1 MSLKNP
7 VKKLDAEVAR
17 KIAAGEVIDRP
28 NAIVRELMDNS
39 IDSGAK
45 TITVEISGGGIE
57 KIRIVDDGCGMTK
70 EDLQNCARPHATSKI
85 SSESDLLNLSTLG
98 FRGEALASIAAVS
111 RLQIISSGL
120 KMRSS
125 ITEDHLIEKTSST
138 EGTIV
143 LAEGLFE
150 NFPARRIFLKKAS
163 AEGVMCKNTFIE
175 KSLPYP
181 EKSFRFVNNGEIKID
196 LFSGE
201 SLKERFVRAM
211 EFKEDVSL
219 FNQID
224 FFKSGEDFSFKIVI
238 ASPSVYRSTKKDIY
252 IFVNG
257 RRIQEYALV
266 QAIEY
271 GCQGFFPNGT
281 FPVASLFVNINPR
294 LVDFNIHP
302 AKKEVRFKD
311 ISSLHHQISVSV
323 REFLRDSVNLKISSF
338 SNSKENNFETLKL
351 FDSEPQK
358 KFDYSKKITNE
369 YFPSETSQNKMFSQ
383 LDRYKISRVK
393 DSGENFAESSKSVS
407 GYEKFASEYNK
418 KHPQQNLENEKNQN
432 EKKLKEEN
440 AKKIVSFVDEVLKNY
455 TKDDSVKEEN
465 ISLNQ
470 TKKEK
475 IPAEKIKFLGS
486 CLGTFLIAEFDDALY
501 LVDQHAAHERLLFNK
516 IMENQGKSQKKSK
529 KEKTSLPPE
538 EQCEFFNKN
547 IELKVAKI
555 LKIENNP
562 EAEKLYIETLDDGSG
577 KERIIQSGL
586 REFLSPEEL
595 IGKNVIIVSNLQ
607 SRKIR
612 GVESRGMLLAASFKD
627 GEKECVEVLQAPW
640 AKPGDKVVLEGEST
654 SNEEKLEISGDEFFK
669 VQIKAQN
676 HNVQIAGKNLS
687 VSGTN
692 LKIEKA
698 SEAEIG

>member
-1 MSLKNP
+1 MSVRNP
-7 VKKLDAEVAR
+7 VRMLKAEVAR

-28 NAIVRELMDNS
+28 NAIVRELMDNA
-39 IDSGAK
+39 IDSGADK
-45 TITVEISGGGIE
+45 ITVEISEGGIE
-57 KIRIVDDGCGMTK
+57 KIRVSDNGCGMSE
-70 EDLQNCARPHATSKI
+70 EDLKNCAKPHSTSKI

-311 ISSLHHQISVSV
+311 ISSLHHQISVSI

-338 SNSKENNFETLKL
+338 SNSKENSFETLKL

-393 DSGENFAESSKSVS
+393 DSGENFSESSKSVS
-407 GYEKFASEYNK
+407 GYERFASEYNK

-516 IMENQGKSQKKSK
+516 IMENQGKSQALLIPETFLTESESDDEYLRSISPALEKAGFTLKEENGK
-529 KEKTSLPPE
+529 WQIFTVNERFNQNLQDFLNQILKEKVKPDEVIYSIAALTA
-538 EQCEFFNKN
+538 CKAAIKDGGF
-547 IELKVAKI
+547 
-555 LKIENNP
+555 
-562 EAEKLYIETLDDGSG
+562 LDDETAKALVYEALNLEDPHCPHG
-577 KERIIQSGL
+577 R
-586 REFLSPEEL
+586 PVYT
-595 IGKNVIIVSNLQ
+595 VI
-607 SRKIR
+607 
-612 GVESRGMLLAASFKD
+612 
-627 GEKECVEVLQAPW
+627 
-640 AKPGDKVVLEGEST
+640 T
-654 SNEEKLEISGDEFFK
+654 
-669 VQIKAQN
+669 KADLFRL
-676 HNVQIAGKNLS
+676 VRR
-687 VSGTN
+687 T
-692 LKIEKA
+692 
-698 SEAEIG
+698 

>member
-1 MSLKNP
+1 MSVKNP
-7 VKKLDAEVAR
+7 VKTLSPEVAR

-28 NAIVRELMDNS
+28 NAIVRELMDNA
-39 IDSGAK
+39 IDSGADK
-45 TITVEISGGGIE
+45 ITVEISEGGIE
-57 KIRIVDDGCGMTK
+57 KIRVSDNGCGMSGD
-70 EDLQNCARPHATSKI
+70 DLKNCAKPHSTSKI

-125 ITEDHLIEKTSST
+125 ITEDHIIEKTSTT

-196 LFSGE
+196 LFAGE

-281 FPVASLFVNINPR
+281 FPVASLFVNINPK

-323 REFLRDSVNLKISSF
+323 REFFKDSVNLKISSF
-338 SNSKENNFETLKL
+338 SKEKSFETLKL

-358 KFDYSKKITNE
+358 TSDYSEKSQKE
-369 YFPSETSQNKMFSQ
+369 YFPSETSSQKMFSQ
-383 LDRYKISRVK
+383 LDRYKISK
-393 DSGENFAESSKSVS
+393 IADSGENLAETSKSVS
-407 GYEKFASEYNK
+407 GYERFAMEYNK
-418 KHPQQNLENEKNQN
+418 KHPQVNPEYQKDQS

-440 AKKIVSFVDEVLKNY
+440 TKKIVSFVDEVLKNY
-455 TKDDSVKEEN
+455 TKEDFSKEN
-465 ISLNQ
+465 VSIHQN
-470 TKKEK
+470 KKEK
-475 IPAEKIKFLGS
+475 IPAEKIKFIGS

-501 LVDQHAAHERLLFNK
+501 IVDQHAAHERILFNK
-516 IMENQGKSQKKSK
+516 IMENQGKSQALLIPETFSTESEEDDDYLRSISPSLEKAGFTLKEENGKWQIFSVNERFNQNIQDFLNQIL
-529 KEKTSLPPE
+529 KEKVKPDEVIYSIAALTA
-538 EQCEFFNKN
+538 CKAAIKDGGF
-547 IELKVAKI
+547 
-555 LKIENNP
+555 
-562 EAEKLYIETLDDGSG
+562 LDDETAKSLVQDALNLEDPHCPHG
-577 KERIIQSGL
+577 R
-586 REFLSPEEL
+586 PVYT
-595 IGKNVIIVSNLQ
+595 VI
-607 SRKIR
+607 
-612 GVESRGMLLAASFKD
+612 
-627 GEKECVEVLQAPW
+627 
-640 AKPGDKVVLEGEST
+640 T
-654 SNEEKLEISGDEFFK
+654 
-669 VQIKAQN
+669 KADLFRL
-676 HNVQIAGKNLS
+676 VRR
-687 VSGTN
+687 T
-692 LKIEKA
+692 
-698 SEAEIG
+698 

>member
-1 MSLKNP
+1 MSVKNP
-7 VKKLDAEVAR
+7 VKTLSPEVAR

-28 NAIVRELMDNS
+28 NAIVRELMDNA
-39 IDSGAK
+39 IDSGADK
-45 TITVEISGGGIE
+45 ITVEISEGGIE
-57 KIRIVDDGCGMTK
+57 KIRVSDNGCGMSGD
-70 EDLQNCARPHATSKI
+70 DLKNCAKPHSTSKI

-125 ITEDHLIEKTSST
+125 ITEDHIIEKTSTT

-196 LFSGE
+196 LFAGE

-281 FPVASLFVNINPR
+281 FPVASLFVNINPK

-323 REFLRDSVNLKISSF
+323 REFFKDSVNLKISSF
-338 SNSKENNFETLKL
+338 SKEKSFETLKL

-358 KFDYSKKITNE
+358 TSDYSEKSQKE
-369 YFPSETSQNKMFSQ
+369 YFPSETSSQKMFSQ
-383 LDRYKISRVK
+383 LDRYKISK
-393 DSGENFAESSKSVS
+393 IADSGENLAETSKSVS
-407 GYEKFASEYNK
+407 GYERFAMEYNK
-418 KHPQQNLENEKNQN
+418 KHPQVNPEYQKNQS

-440 AKKIVSFVDEVLKNY
+440 TKKIVSFVDEVLKNY
-455 TKDDSVKEEN
+455 TKEDSSKEN
-465 ISLNQ
+465 VSIHQN
-470 TKKEK
+470 KKEK
-475 IPAEKIKFLGS
+475 IPAEKIKFIGS

-501 LVDQHAAHERLLFNK
+501 IVDQHAAHERILFNK
-516 IMENQGKSQKKSK
+516 IMENQGKSQALLIPETFSTESEEDDEYLRSISPSLEKAGFTLKEENGKWHIFSVNERFNQNIQDFLNQIL
-529 KEKTSLPPE
+529 KEKVKPDEVIYSIAALTA
-538 EQCEFFNKN
+538 CKAAIKDGGF
-547 IELKVAKI
+547 
-555 LKIENNP
+555 
-562 EAEKLYIETLDDGSG
+562 LDDETAKSLVQDALNLEDPHCPHG
-577 KERIIQSGL
+577 R
-586 REFLSPEEL
+586 PVYT
-595 IGKNVIIVSNLQ
+595 VI
-607 SRKIR
+607 
-612 GVESRGMLLAASFKD
+612 
-627 GEKECVEVLQAPW
+627 
-640 AKPGDKVVLEGEST
+640 T
-654 SNEEKLEISGDEFFK
+654 
-669 VQIKAQN
+669 KADLFRL
-676 HNVQIAGKNLS
+676 VRR
-687 VSGTN
+687 T
-692 LKIEKA
+692 
-698 SEAEIG
+698 

>member
-1 MSLKNP
+1 MSVKNP
-7 VKKLDAEVAR
+7 VKTLSPEVAR

-28 NAIVRELMDNS
+28 NAIVRELMDNA
-39 IDSGAK
+39 IDSGADK
-45 TITVEISGGGIE
+45 ITVEISEGGIE
-57 KIRIVDDGCGMTK
+57 KIRVSDNGCGMSGD
-70 EDLQNCARPHATSKI
+70 DLKNCAKPHSTSKI

-125 ITEDHLIEKTSST
+125 ITEDHIIEKTSTT

-196 LFSGE
+196 LFAGE

-281 FPVASLFVNINPR
+281 FPVASLFVNINPK

-323 REFLRDSVNLKISSF
+323 REFFKDSVNLKISSF
-338 SNSKENNFETLKL
+338 SKEKSFETLKL
-351 FDSEPQK
+351 FDLEPQK
-358 KFDYSKKITNE
+358 SLDYSEKSQKE
-369 YFPSETSQNKMFSQ
+369 YFPSETSSQKMFSQ
-383 LDRYKISRVK
+383 LDRYKISK
-393 DSGENFAESSKSVS
+393 IADSGENLAETSKSVS
-407 GYEKFASEYNK
+407 GYERFAMEYNK
-418 KHPQQNLENEKNQN
+418 KHPQVNPEYQKNQS

-440 AKKIVSFVDEVLKNY
+440 TKKIVSFVDEVLKNY
-455 TKDDSVKEEN
+455 TKEDSFKEN
-465 ISLNQ
+465 VSIHQN
-470 TKKEK
+470 KKEK
-475 IPAEKIKFLGS
+475 IPAEKIKFIGS

-501 LVDQHAAHERLLFNK
+501 IVDQHAAHERILFNK
-516 IMENQGKSQKKSK
+516 IMENQGKSQALLIPETFSTESEEDDDYLRSISPSLEKAGFTLKEENGKWQIFSVNERFNQNIQDFLNQIL
-529 KEKTSLPPE
+529 KEKVKPDEVIYSIAALTA
-538 EQCEFFNKN
+538 CKAAIKDGGF
-547 IELKVAKI
+547 
-555 LKIENNP
+555 
-562 EAEKLYIETLDDGSG
+562 LDDETAKSLVQDALNLEDPHCPHG
-577 KERIIQSGL
+577 R
-586 REFLSPEEL
+586 PVYT
-595 IGKNVIIVSNLQ
+595 VI
-607 SRKIR
+607 
-612 GVESRGMLLAASFKD
+612 
-627 GEKECVEVLQAPW
+627 
-640 AKPGDKVVLEGEST
+640 T
-654 SNEEKLEISGDEFFK
+654 
-669 VQIKAQN
+669 KADLFRL
-676 HNVQIAGKNLS
+676 VRR
-687 VSGTN
+687 T
-692 LKIEKA
+692 
-698 SEAEIG
+698 

>member
-1 MSLKNP
+1 MSVRNP
-7 VKKLDAEVAR
+7 VRMLKAEVAR

-28 NAIVRELMDNS
+28 NAIVRELMDNA
-39 IDSGAK
+39 IDSGADK
-45 TITVEISGGGIE
+45 ITVEISEGGIE
-57 KIRIVDDGCGMTK
+57 KIRVSDNGCGMSE
-70 EDLQNCARPHATSKI
+70 EDLKNCAKPHSTSKI

-311 ISSLHHQISVSV
+311 MSSLHHQISVSV

-407 GYEKFASEYNK
+407 GYERFASEYNK

-465 ISLNQ
+465 IFLNQ

-516 IMENQGKSQKKSK
+516 IMENQGKSQALLIPETFLTESESDDEYLRSISPSLEKAGFTLKEENGK
-529 KEKTSLPPE
+529 WQIFTVNERFNQNLQDFLNQILKEKVKPDEVIYSIAALTA
-538 EQCEFFNKN
+538 CKAAIKDGGF
-547 IELKVAKI
+547 
-555 LKIENNP
+555 
-562 EAEKLYIETLDDGSG
+562 LDDETAKTLVYEALNLEDPHCPHG
-577 KERIIQSGL
+577 R
-586 REFLSPEEL
+586 PVYT
-595 IGKNVIIVSNLQ
+595 VI
-607 SRKIR
+607 
-612 GVESRGMLLAASFKD
+612 
-627 GEKECVEVLQAPW
+627 
-640 AKPGDKVVLEGEST
+640 T
-654 SNEEKLEISGDEFFK
+654 
-669 VQIKAQN
+669 KADLFRL
-676 HNVQIAGKNLS
+676 VRR
-687 VSGTN
+687 T
-692 LKIEKA
+692 
-698 SEAEIG
+698 

>member
-1 MSLKNP
+1 MSVKNP
-7 VKKLDAEVAR
+7 VKTLSPEVAR

-28 NAIVRELMDNS
+28 NAIVRELMDNA
-39 IDSGAK
+39 IDSGADK
-45 TITVEISGGGIE
+45 ITVEISEGGIE
-57 KIRIVDDGCGMTK
+57 KIRVSDNGCGMSGD
-70 EDLQNCARPHATSKI
+70 DLKNCAKPHSTSKI

-120 KMRSS
+120 KMHSS
-125 ITEDHLIEKTSST
+125 ITEDHIIEKTSTT

-196 LFSGE
+196 LFAGE

-219 FNQID
+219 FHQID

-281 FPVASLFVNINPR
+281 FPVASLFVNINPK

-323 REFLRDSVNLKISSF
+323 REFFKDSVNLKISSF
-338 SNSKENNFETLKL
+338 SKEKSFETLKL

-358 KFDYSKKITNE
+358 TFDYSEKSQKE
-369 YFPSETSQNKMFSQ
+369 YFPSETSSQKMFSQ
-383 LDRYKISRVK
+383 LDRYKISK
-393 DSGENFAESSKSVS
+393 IADSGENFAETSKSVS
-407 GYEKFASEYNK
+407 GYERFAMEYNK
-418 KHPQQNLENEKNQN
+418 KHPQVNPEYQKNQS

-440 AKKIVSFVDEVLKNY
+440 TKKIVSFVDEVLKNY
-455 TKDDSVKEEN
+455 TKEDSSKEN
-465 ISLNQ
+465 VSIHQN
-470 TKKEK
+470 KKEK
-475 IPAEKIKFLGS
+475 IPAEKINFIGS

-501 LVDQHAAHERLLFNK
+501 IVDQHAAHERILFNK
-516 IMENQGKSQKKSK
+516 IMENQGKSQALLIPETFSTESEEDDDYLRSISPSLEKAGFTLKEENGKWQIFSVNERFNQNIQDFLNQIL
-529 KEKTSLPPE
+529 KEKVQPDEVIYSIAALTA
-538 EQCEFFNKN
+538 CKAAIKDGGF
-547 IELKVAKI
+547 
-555 LKIENNP
+555 
-562 EAEKLYIETLDDGSG
+562 LDDETAKSLVQDALNLEDPHCPHG
-577 KERIIQSGL
+577 R
-586 REFLSPEEL
+586 PVYT
-595 IGKNVIIVSNLQ
+595 VI
-607 SRKIR
+607 
-612 GVESRGMLLAASFKD
+612 
-627 GEKECVEVLQAPW
+627 
-640 AKPGDKVVLEGEST
+640 T
-654 SNEEKLEISGDEFFK
+654 
-669 VQIKAQN
+669 KADLFRL
-676 HNVQIAGKNLS
+676 VRR
-687 VSGTN
+687 T
-692 LKIEKA
+692 
-698 SEAEIG
+698 

>member
-1 MSLKNP
+1 MSVKNP
-7 VKKLDAEVAR
+7 VKTLSPEVAR

-28 NAIVRELMDNS
+28 NAIVRELMDNA
-39 IDSGAK
+39 IDSGADK
-45 TITVEISGGGIE
+45 ITVEISEGGIE
-57 KIRIVDDGCGMTK
+57 KIRVSDNGCGMSGD
-70 EDLQNCARPHATSKI
+70 DLKNCAKPHSTSKI

-125 ITEDHLIEKTSST
+125 ITEDHIIEKTSTT

-150 NFPARRIFLKKAS
+150 NFPARRVFLKKAS

-196 LFSGE
+196 LFAGE

-281 FPVASLFVNINPR
+281 FPVASLFVNINPK

-302 AKKEVRFKD
+302 AKKEVRFKN

-323 REFLRDSVNLKISSF
+323 REFFKDSVNLKISSF
-338 SNSKENNFETLKL
+338 SKEKSFETLKL

-358 KFDYSKKITNE
+358 TLDYSEKSQKE
-369 YFPSETSQNKMFSQ
+369 YFPSETSSQKMFSQ
-383 LDRYKISRVK
+383 LDRYKISK
-393 DSGENFAESSKSVS
+393 IADSGENFAETSKSVS
-407 GYEKFASEYNK
+407 GYERFAMEYNK
-418 KHPQQNLENEKNQN
+418 KHPQVNPEYQKNQS

-440 AKKIVSFVDEVLKNY
+440 TKKIVSFVDEVLKNY
-455 TKDDSVKEEN
+455 TKEDSVKEN
-465 ISLNQ
+465 VSIHQN
-470 TKKEK
+470 KKEK
-475 IPAEKIKFLGS
+475 IPAEKIKFIGS

-501 LVDQHAAHERLLFNK
+501 IVDQHAAHERILFNK
-516 IMENQGKSQKKSK
+516 IMENQGKSQALLIPETFSTESEEDDDYLRSISPSLEKAGFTLKEENGKWQIFSVNERFNQNIQDFLNQIL
-529 KEKTSLPPE
+529 KEKVQPDEVIYSIAALTA
-538 EQCEFFNKN
+538 CKAAIKDGGF
-547 IELKVAKI
+547 
-555 LKIENNP
+555 
-562 EAEKLYIETLDDGSG
+562 LDDETAKSLVQDALNLEDPHCPHG
-577 KERIIQSGL
+577 R
-586 REFLSPEEL
+586 PVYT
-595 IGKNVIIVSNLQ
+595 VI
-607 SRKIR
+607 
-612 GVESRGMLLAASFKD
+612 
-627 GEKECVEVLQAPW
+627 
-640 AKPGDKVVLEGEST
+640 T
-654 SNEEKLEISGDEFFK
+654 
-669 VQIKAQN
+669 KADLFRL
-676 HNVQIAGKNLS
+676 VRR
-687 VSGTN
+687 T
-692 LKIEKA
+692 
-698 SEAEIG
+698 

>member
-1 MSLKNP
+1 MSVKNP
-7 VKKLDAEVAR
+7 VKTLSPEVAR

-28 NAIVRELMDNS
+28 NAIVRELMDNA
-39 IDSGAK
+39 IDSGADK
-45 TITVEISGGGIE
+45 ITVEISEGGIE
-57 KIRIVDDGCGMTK
+57 KIRVSDNGCGMSGD
-70 EDLQNCARPHATSKI
+70 DLKNCAKPHSTSKI

-125 ITEDHLIEKTSST
+125 ITEDHIIEKTSTT

-150 NFPARRIFLKKAS
+150 NFPARRVFLKKAS

-196 LFSGE
+196 LFAGE

-281 FPVASLFVNINPR
+281 FPVASLFVNINPK

-323 REFLRDSVNLKISSF
+323 REFFKDSVNLKISSF
-338 SNSKENNFETLKL
+338 SKEKSFETLKL

-358 KFDYSKKITNE
+358 TLDYSKKSQKE
-369 YFPSETSQNKMFSQ
+369 YFPSETSSQKMFSQ
-383 LDRYKISRVK
+383 LDRYKISK
-393 DSGENFAESSKSVS
+393 IADSGENFAETSKSVS
-407 GYEKFASEYNK
+407 GYERFAMEYNK
-418 KHPQQNLENEKNQN
+418 KHPQVNPEYQKNQS

-440 AKKIVSFVDEVLKNY
+440 TKKIVSFVDEVLKNY
-455 TKDDSVKEEN
+455 TKEDSVKEN
-465 ISLNQ
+465 VSIHQN
-470 TKKEK
+470 KKEK
-475 IPAEKIKFLGS
+475 IPSEKIKFIGS

-501 LVDQHAAHERLLFNK
+501 IVDQHAAHERILFNK
-516 IMENQGKSQKKSK
+516 IMENQGKSQALLIPETFSTESEEDDEYLRSISPSLEKAGFTLKEENGKWQIFSVNERFNQNIQDFLNQIL
-529 KEKTSLPPE
+529 KEKVKPDEVIYSIAALTA
-538 EQCEFFNKN
+538 CKAAIKDGGF
-547 IELKVAKI
+547 
-555 LKIENNP
+555 
-562 EAEKLYIETLDDGSG
+562 LDDETAKSLVQDALNLEDPHCPHG
-577 KERIIQSGL
+577 R
-586 REFLSPEEL
+586 PVYT
-595 IGKNVIIVSNLQ
+595 VI
-607 SRKIR
+607 
-612 GVESRGMLLAASFKD
+612 
-627 GEKECVEVLQAPW
+627 
-640 AKPGDKVVLEGEST
+640 T
-654 SNEEKLEISGDEFFK
+654 
-669 VQIKAQN
+669 KADLFRL
-676 HNVQIAGKNLS
+676 VRR
-687 VSGTN
+687 T
-692 LKIEKA
+692 
-698 SEAEIG
+698 

>member
-1 MSLKNP
+1 MSVKNP
-7 VKKLDAEVAR
+7 VKTLSPEVAR

-28 NAIVRELMDNS
+28 NAIVRELMDNA
-39 IDSGAK
+39 IDSGADK
-45 TITVEISGGGIE
+45 ITVEISEGGIE
-57 KIRIVDDGCGMTK
+57 KIRVSDNGCGMSGD
-70 EDLQNCARPHATSKI
+70 DLKNCAKPHSTSKI

-125 ITEDHLIEKTSST
+125 ITEDHIIEKTSTT

-196 LFSGE
+196 LFAGE

-281 FPVASLFVNINPR
+281 FPVASLFVNINPK

-323 REFLRDSVNLKISSF
+323 REFFKDSVNLKISSF
-338 SNSKENNFETLKL
+338 SKEKSFETLKL

-358 KFDYSKKITNE
+358 TLDYSEKSQKE
-369 YFPSETSQNKMFSQ
+369 YFPSETSSQKMFSQ
-383 LDRYKISRVK
+383 LDRYKISK
-393 DSGENFAESSKSVS
+393 IADSGENLAETSKSVS
-407 GYEKFASEYNK
+407 GYERFAMEYNK
-418 KHPQQNLENEKNQN
+418 KHPQVNPEYQKNQS

-440 AKKIVSFVDEVLKNY
+440 TKKIVSFVDEVLKNY
-455 TKDDSVKEEN
+455 TKEDSSKEN
-465 ISLNQ
+465 VSIHQN
-470 TKKEK
+470 KKEK
-475 IPAEKIKFLGS
+475 IPAEKIKFIGS

-501 LVDQHAAHERLLFNK
+501 IVDQHAAHERILFNK
-516 IMENQGKSQKKSK
+516 IMENQGKSQALLIPETFSTESEEDDDYLHSISPSLEKAGFTLKEENGKWQIFSVNERFNQNIQDFLNQIL
-529 KEKTSLPPE
+529 KEKVQPDEVIYSIAALTA
-538 EQCEFFNKN
+538 CKAAIKDGGF
-547 IELKVAKI
+547 
-555 LKIENNP
+555 
-562 EAEKLYIETLDDGSG
+562 LDDETAKSLVQDALNLEDPHCPHG
-577 KERIIQSGL
+577 R
-586 REFLSPEEL
+586 PVYT
-595 IGKNVIIVSNLQ
+595 VI
-607 SRKIR
+607 
-612 GVESRGMLLAASFKD
+612 
-627 GEKECVEVLQAPW
+627 
-640 AKPGDKVVLEGEST
+640 T
-654 SNEEKLEISGDEFFK
+654 
-669 VQIKAQN
+669 KADLFRL
-676 HNVQIAGKNLS
+676 VRR
-687 VSGTN
+687 T
-692 LKIEKA
+692 
-698 SEAEIG
+698 

>member
-1 MSLKNP
+1 MSVRNP
-7 VKKLDAEVAR
+7 VRMLKAEVAR

-28 NAIVRELMDNS
+28 NAIVRELMDNA
-39 IDSGAK
+39 IDSGADK
-45 TITVEISGGGIE
+45 ITVEISEGGIE
-57 KIRIVDDGCGMTK
+57 KIRVSDNGCGMSE
-70 EDLQNCARPHATSKI
+70 EDLKNCAKPHSTSKI

-369 YFPSETSQNKMFSQ
+369 YFQSETSQHKMFSQ

-407 GYEKFASEYNK
+407 GYERFASEYNK

-440 AKKIVSFVDEVLKNY
+440 SKKIVSFVDEVLKNY

-516 IMENQGKSQKKSK
+516 IMENQGKSQALLIPETFLTESESDDEYLRSISPALEKAGFTLKEENGK
-529 KEKTSLPPE
+529 WQIFTVNERFNQNLQDFLNQILKEKVKPDEVIYSIAALTA
-538 EQCEFFNKN
+538 CKAAIKDGGF
-547 IELKVAKI
+547 
-555 LKIENNP
+555 
-562 EAEKLYIETLDDGSG
+562 LDDETAKALVYEALNLEDPHCPHG
-577 KERIIQSGL
+577 R
-586 REFLSPEEL
+586 PVYT
-595 IGKNVIIVSNLQ
+595 VI
-607 SRKIR
+607 
-612 GVESRGMLLAASFKD
+612 
-627 GEKECVEVLQAPW
+627 
-640 AKPGDKVVLEGEST
+640 T
-654 SNEEKLEISGDEFFK
+654 
-669 VQIKAQN
+669 KADLFRL
-676 HNVQIAGKNLS
+676 VRR
-687 VSGTN
+687 T
-692 LKIEKA
+692 
-698 SEAEIG
+698 

>member
-1 MSLKNP
+1 MSVRNP
-7 VKKLDAEVAR
+7 VRMLKAEVAR

-28 NAIVRELMDNS
+28 NAIVRELMDNA
-39 IDSGAK
+39 IDSGADK
-45 TITVEISGGGIE
+45 ITVEISEGGIE
-57 KIRIVDDGCGMTK
+57 KIRVSDNGCGMSE
-70 EDLQNCARPHATSKI
+70 EDLKNCAKPHSTSKI

-369 YFPSETSQNKMFSQ
+369 YFPSETSQNKMFTQ

-393 DSGENFAESSKSVS
+393 DSSENFAESSKSVS
-407 GYEKFASEYNK
+407 GYERFASEYNK

-516 IMENQGKSQKKSK
+516 IMENQGKSQALLIPETFLTESESDDEYLRLISPALEKAGFTLKEENGK
-529 KEKTSLPPE
+529 WQIFTVNERFNQNLQDFLNQILKEKVKPDEVIYSIAALTA
-538 EQCEFFNKN
+538 CKAAIKDGGF
-547 IELKVAKI
+547 
-555 LKIENNP
+555 
-562 EAEKLYIETLDDGSG
+562 LDDETAKDLVYEALNLEDPHCPHG
-577 KERIIQSGL
+577 R
-586 REFLSPEEL
+586 PVYT
-595 IGKNVIIVSNLQ
+595 VI
-607 SRKIR
+607 
-612 GVESRGMLLAASFKD
+612 
-627 GEKECVEVLQAPW
+627 
-640 AKPGDKVVLEGEST
+640 T
-654 SNEEKLEISGDEFFK
+654 
-669 VQIKAQN
+669 KADLFRL
-676 HNVQIAGKNLS
+676 VRR
-687 VSGTN
+687 T
-692 LKIEKA
+692 
-698 SEAEIG
+698 

>member
-1 MSLKNP
+1 MSVRNP
-7 VKKLDAEVAR
+7 VRMLKAEVAR

-28 NAIVRELMDNS
+28 NAIVRELMDNA
-39 IDSGAK
+39 IDSGADK
-45 TITVEISGGGIE
+45 ITVEISEGGIE
-57 KIRIVDDGCGMTK
+57 KIRVSDNGCGMSE
-70 EDLQNCARPHATSKI
+70 EDLKNCAKPHSTSKI

-369 YFPSETSQNKMFSQ
+369 YFSSETSQNKMFSQ

-407 GYEKFASEYNK
+407 GYERFASEYNK

-516 IMENQGKSQKKSK
+516 IMENQGKSQALLIPETFLTESESDDEYLRSISPALEKAGFTLKEENGK
-529 KEKTSLPPE
+529 WQIFTVNERFNQNLQDFLNQILKEKVKPDEVIYSIAALTA
-538 EQCEFFNKN
+538 CKAAIKDGGF
-547 IELKVAKI
+547 
-555 LKIENNP
+555 
-562 EAEKLYIETLDDGSG
+562 LDDETAKLLVYEALNLEDPHCPHG
-577 KERIIQSGL
+577 R
-586 REFLSPEEL
+586 PVYT
-595 IGKNVIIVSNLQ
+595 VI
-607 SRKIR
+607 
-612 GVESRGMLLAASFKD
+612 
-627 GEKECVEVLQAPW
+627 
-640 AKPGDKVVLEGEST
+640 T
-654 SNEEKLEISGDEFFK
+654 
-669 VQIKAQN
+669 KADLFRL
-676 HNVQIAGKNLS
+676 VRR
-687 VSGTN
+687 T
-692 LKIEKA
+692 
-698 SEAEIG
+698 

>member
-1 MSLKNP
+1 MSVKNP
-7 VKKLDAEVAR
+7 VKTLSPEVAR

-28 NAIVRELMDNS
+28 NAIVRELMDNA
-39 IDSGAK
+39 IDSGADK
-45 TITVEISGGGIE
+45 ITVEISEGGIE
-57 KIRIVDDGCGMTK
+57 KIRVSDNGCGMSGD
-70 EDLQNCARPHATSKI
+70 DLKNCAKPHSTSKI

-125 ITEDHLIEKTSST
+125 ITEDHIIEKTSTT

-196 LFSGE
+196 LFAGE

-281 FPVASLFVNINPR
+281 FPVASLFVNINPK

-323 REFLRDSVNLKISSF
+323 REFFKDSVNLKISSF
-338 SNSKENNFETLKL
+338 SKEKSFETLKL

-358 KFDYSKKITNE
+358 TSDYSEKSQKE
-369 YFPSETSQNKMFSQ
+369 YFPSETSSQKMFSQ
-383 LDRYKISRVK
+383 LDRYKISK
-393 DSGENFAESSKSVS
+393 IADSGENSAETSKSVS
-407 GYEKFASEYNK
+407 GYERFAMEYNK
-418 KHPQQNLENEKNQN
+418 KHPQVNPEYQKNQS

-440 AKKIVSFVDEVLKNY
+440 TKKIVSFVDEVLKNY
-455 TKDDSVKEEN
+455 TKEDSFKEN
-465 ISLNQ
+465 VSIHQN
-470 TKKEK
+470 KKEK
-475 IPAEKIKFLGS
+475 IPAEKIKFIGS

-501 LVDQHAAHERLLFNK
+501 IVDQHAAHERILFNK
-516 IMENQGKSQKKSK
+516 IMENQGKSQALLIPETFSTESEEDDDYLRSISPSLEKAGFTLKEENGKWQIFSVNERFNQNIQDFLNQIL
-529 KEKTSLPPE
+529 KEKVKPDEVIYSIAALTA
-538 EQCEFFNKN
+538 CKAAIKDGGF
-547 IELKVAKI
+547 
-555 LKIENNP
+555 
-562 EAEKLYIETLDDGSG
+562 LDDETAKSLVQDALNLEDPHCPHG
-577 KERIIQSGL
+577 R
-586 REFLSPEEL
+586 PVYT
-595 IGKNVIIVSNLQ
+595 VI
-607 SRKIR
+607 
-612 GVESRGMLLAASFKD
+612 
-627 GEKECVEVLQAPW
+627 
-640 AKPGDKVVLEGEST
+640 T
-654 SNEEKLEISGDEFFK
+654 
-669 VQIKAQN
+669 KADLFRL
-676 HNVQIAGKNLS
+676 VRR
-687 VSGTN
+687 T
-692 LKIEKA
+692 
-698 SEAEIG
+698 

>member
-1 MSLKNP
+1 MSVKNP
-7 VKKLDAEVAR
+7 VKTLSPEVAR

-28 NAIVRELMDNS
+28 NAIVRELMDNA
-39 IDSGAK
+39 IDSGADK
-45 TITVEISGGGIE
+45 ITVEISEGGIE
-57 KIRIVDDGCGMTK
+57 KIRVSDNGCGMSGD
-70 EDLQNCARPHATSKI
+70 DLKNCAKPHSTSKI

-125 ITEDHLIEKTSST
+125 ITEDHIIEKTSTT

-196 LFSGE
+196 LFAGE

-281 FPVASLFVNINPR
+281 FPVASLFVNINPK

-323 REFLRDSVNLKISSF
+323 REFFKDSVNLKISSF
-338 SNSKENNFETLKL
+338 AKEKSFETLKL
-351 FDSEPQK
+351 FDLEPQK
-358 KFDYSKKITNE
+358 KF
-369 YFPSETSQNKMFSQ
+369 
-383 LDRYKISRVK
+383 
-393 DSGENFAESSKSVS
+393 
-407 GYEKFASEYNK
+407 
-418 KHPQQNLENEKNQN
+418 
-432 EKKLKEEN
+432 
-440 AKKIVSFVDEVLKNY
+440 
-455 TKDDSVKEEN
+455 
-465 ISLNQ
+465 
-470 TKKEK
+470 
-475 IPAEKIKFLGS
+475 
-486 CLGTFLIAEFDDALY
+486 
-501 LVDQHAAHERLLFNK
+501 RLFR
-516 IMENQGKSQKKSK
+516 KKSK
-529 KEKTSLPPE
+529 RIFSL
-538 EQCEFFNKN
+538 
-547 IELKVAKI
+547 
-555 LKIENNP
+555 
-562 EAEKLYIETLDDGSG
+562 
-577 KERIIQSGL
+577 
-586 REFLSPEEL
+586 
-595 IGKNVIIVSNLQ
+595 
-607 SRKIR
+607 
-612 GVESRGMLLAASFKD
+612 
-627 GEKECVEVLQAPW
+627 
-640 AKPGDKVVLEGEST
+640 
-654 SNEEKLEISGDEFFK
+654 
-669 VQIKAQN
+669 
-676 HNVQIAGKNLS
+676 
-687 VSGTN
+687 
-692 LKIEKA
+692 
-698 SEAEIG
+698 

>member
-1 MSLKNP
+1 MSVKNP
-7 VKKLDAEVAR
+7 VKTLSPEVAR

-28 NAIVRELMDNS
+28 NAIVRELMDNA
-39 IDSGAK
+39 IDSGADK
-45 TITVEISGGGIE
+45 ITVEISEGGIE
-57 KIRIVDDGCGMTK
+57 KIRVSDNGCGMSGD
-70 EDLQNCARPHATSKI
+70 DLKNCAKPHSTSKI

-125 ITEDHLIEKTSST
+125 ITEDHIIEKTSTT

-196 LFSGE
+196 LFAGE

-281 FPVASLFVNINPR
+281 FPVASLFVNINPK

-323 REFLRDSVNLKISSF
+323 REFFKDSVNLKISSF
-338 SNSKENNFETLKL
+338 SKEKSFETLKL

-358 KFDYSKKITNE
+358 TSDYSEKSQKE
-369 YFPSETSQNKMFSQ
+369 YFPSETSSQKMFSQ
-383 LDRYKISRVK
+383 LDRYKISK
-393 DSGENFAESSKSVS
+393 IADSGENLAETSKSVS
-407 GYEKFASEYNK
+407 GYERFAMEYNK
-418 KHPQQNLENEKNQN
+418 KHPQVNPEYQKNQS

-440 AKKIVSFVDEVLKNY
+440 TKKIVSFVDEVLKNY
-455 TKDDSVKEEN
+455 TKEDSSKEN
-465 ISLNQ
+465 VSIHQN
-470 TKKEK
+470 KKEK
-475 IPAEKIKFLGS
+475 IPAEKIKFIGS

-501 LVDQHAAHERLLFNK
+501 IVDQHAAHERILFNK
-516 IMENQGKSQKKSK
+516 IMENQGKSQALLIPETFSTESEEDDDYLRSISPSLEKAGFTLKEENGKWQIFSVNERFNQNIQNFLNQIL
-529 KEKTSLPPE
+529 KEKVKPDEVIYSIAALTA
-538 EQCEFFNKN
+538 CKAAIKDGGF
-547 IELKVAKI
+547 
-555 LKIENNP
+555 
-562 EAEKLYIETLDDGSG
+562 LDDETAKSLVQDALNLEDPHCPHG
-577 KERIIQSGL
+577 R
-586 REFLSPEEL
+586 PVYT
-595 IGKNVIIVSNLQ
+595 VI
-607 SRKIR
+607 
-612 GVESRGMLLAASFKD
+612 
-627 GEKECVEVLQAPW
+627 
-640 AKPGDKVVLEGEST
+640 T
-654 SNEEKLEISGDEFFK
+654 
-669 VQIKAQN
+669 KADLFRL
-676 HNVQIAGKNLS
+676 VRR
-687 VSGTN
+687 T
-692 LKIEKA
+692 
-698 SEAEIG
+698 

>member
-1 MSLKNP
+1 MSVKNP
-7 VKKLDAEVAR
+7 VKTLSPEVAR

-28 NAIVRELMDNS
+28 NAIVRELMDNA
-39 IDSGAK
+39 IDSGADK
-45 TITVEISGGGIE
+45 ITVEISEGGIE
-57 KIRIVDDGCGMTK
+57 KIRVSDNGCGMSGD
-70 EDLQNCARPHATSKI
+70 DLKNCAKPHSTSKI

-125 ITEDHLIEKTSST
+125 ITEDHIIEKTSTT

-196 LFSGE
+196 LFAGE

-281 FPVASLFVNINPR
+281 FPVASLFVNINPK

-323 REFLRDSVNLKISSF
+323 REFFKDSVNLKISSF
-338 SNSKENNFETLKL
+338 SKEKSFETLKL

-358 KFDYSKKITNE
+358 TSDYSEKSQKE
-369 YFPSETSQNKMFSQ
+369 YFPSETSSQKMFSQ
-383 LDRYKISRVK
+383 LDRYKISK
-393 DSGENFAESSKSVS
+393 IADSGENLAETSKSVS
-407 GYEKFASEYNK
+407 GYERFAMEYNK
-418 KHPQQNLENEKNQN
+418 KHPQVNPEYQKDQS

-440 AKKIVSFVDEVLKNY
+440 TKKIVSFVDEVLKNY
-455 TKDDSVKEEN
+455 TKEDFSKEN
-465 ISLNQ
+465 VSIHQN
-470 TKKEK
+470 KKEK
-475 IPAEKIKFLGS
+475 IPAEKIKFIGS

-501 LVDQHAAHERLLFNK
+501 IVDQHAAHERILFNK
-516 IMENQGKSQKKSK
+516 IMENQGKSQALLIPETFSTESEEDDDYLRSISPSLEKAGFTLKEENGKWQIFSVNERFNQNIQDFLNQIL
-529 KEKTSLPPE
+529 KEKVQPDEVIYSIAALTA
-538 EQCEFFNKN
+538 CKAAIKDGGF
-547 IELKVAKI
+547 
-555 LKIENNP
+555 
-562 EAEKLYIETLDDGSG
+562 LDDETAKSLVQDALNLEDPHCPHG
-577 KERIIQSGL
+577 R
-586 REFLSPEEL
+586 PVYT
-595 IGKNVIIVSNLQ
+595 VI
-607 SRKIR
+607 
-612 GVESRGMLLAASFKD
+612 
-627 GEKECVEVLQAPW
+627 
-640 AKPGDKVVLEGEST
+640 T
-654 SNEEKLEISGDEFFK
+654 
-669 VQIKAQN
+669 KADLFRL
-676 HNVQIAGKNLS
+676 VRR
-687 VSGTN
+687 T
-692 LKIEKA
+692 
-698 SEAEIG
+698 

>member
-1 MSLKNP
+1 MSVRNP
-7 VKKLDAEVAR
+7 VRMLKAEVAR

-28 NAIVRELMDNS
+28 NAIVRELMDNA
-39 IDSGAK
+39 IDSGADK
-45 TITVEISGGGIE
+45 ITVEISEGGIE
-57 KIRIVDDGCGMTK
+57 KIRVSDNGCGMSE
-70 EDLQNCARPHATSKI
+70 EDLKNCAKPHSTSKI

-211 EFKEDVSL
+211 EFKEDASL

-369 YFPSETSQNKMFSQ
+369 YFSSETSQHKMFSQ

-393 DSGENFAESSKSVS
+393 DSSENFAESPKSVS
-407 GYEKFASEYNK
+407 GYERFASEYNK

-440 AKKIVSFVDEVLKNY
+440 AKKIVSFVDEVLENY

-516 IMENQGKSQKKSK
+516 IMENQGKSQALLIPETFLTESESDDEYLRSISPALEKAGFTLKEENGK
-529 KEKTSLPPE
+529 WQIFTVNERFNQNLQDFLNQILKEKVKPDEVIYSIAALTA
-538 EQCEFFNKN
+538 CKAAIKDGGF
-547 IELKVAKI
+547 
-555 LKIENNP
+555 
-562 EAEKLYIETLDDGSG
+562 LDDETAKTLVYEALNLEDPHCPHG
-577 KERIIQSGL
+577 R
-586 REFLSPEEL
+586 PVYT
-595 IGKNVIIVSNLQ
+595 VI
-607 SRKIR
+607 
-612 GVESRGMLLAASFKD
+612 
-627 GEKECVEVLQAPW
+627 
-640 AKPGDKVVLEGEST
+640 T
-654 SNEEKLEISGDEFFK
+654 
-669 VQIKAQN
+669 KADLFRL
-676 HNVQIAGKNLS
+676 VRR
-687 VSGTN
+687 T
-692 LKIEKA
+692 
-698 SEAEIG
+698 

>member
-1 MSLKNP
+1 MSVKNP
-7 VKKLDAEVAR
+7 VKTLSPEVAR

-28 NAIVRELMDNS
+28 NAIVRELMDNA
-39 IDSGAK
+39 IDSGADK
-45 TITVEISGGGIE
+45 ITVEISEGGIE
-57 KIRIVDDGCGMTK
+57 KIRVSDNGCGMSGD
-70 EDLQNCARPHATSKI
+70 DLKNCAKPHSTSKI

-125 ITEDHLIEKTSST
+125 ITEDHIIEKTSTT

-196 LFSGE
+196 LFAGE

-281 FPVASLFVNINPR
+281 FPVASLFVNINPK

-323 REFLRDSVNLKISSF
+323 REFFKDSVNLKISSF
-338 SNSKENNFETLKL
+338 AKEKSFETLKL
-351 FDSEPQK
+351 FDLEPQK
-358 KFDYSKKITNE
+358 SLDYSEKSQKE
-369 YFPSETSQNKMFSQ
+369 YFPSETSSQKMFSQ
-383 LDRYKISRVK
+383 LDRYKISK
-393 DSGENFAESSKSVS
+393 IADSGENLAETSKSVS
-407 GYEKFASEYNK
+407 GYERFAMEYNK
-418 KHPQQNLENEKNQN
+418 KHPQVNPEYQKNQS

-440 AKKIVSFVDEVLKNY
+440 TKKIVSFVDEVLKNY
-455 TKDDSVKEEN
+455 TKEDSSKEN
-465 ISLNQ
+465 VSIHQN
-470 TKKEK
+470 KKEK
-475 IPAEKIKFLGS
+475 IPAEKIKFIGS

-501 LVDQHAAHERLLFNK
+501 IVDQHAAHERILFNK
-516 IMENQGKSQKKSK
+516 IMENQGKSQALLIPETFSTESEEDDDYLRSISPSLEKAGFTLKEENGKWQIFSVNERFNQNIQNFLNQIL
-529 KEKTSLPPE
+529 KEKVKPDEVIYSIAALTA
-538 EQCEFFNKN
+538 CKAAIKDGGF
-547 IELKVAKI
+547 
-555 LKIENNP
+555 
-562 EAEKLYIETLDDGSG
+562 LDDETAKSLVQDALNLEDPHCPHG
-577 KERIIQSGL
+577 R
-586 REFLSPEEL
+586 PVYT
-595 IGKNVIIVSNLQ
+595 VI
-607 SRKIR
+607 
-612 GVESRGMLLAASFKD
+612 
-627 GEKECVEVLQAPW
+627 
-640 AKPGDKVVLEGEST
+640 T
-654 SNEEKLEISGDEFFK
+654 
-669 VQIKAQN
+669 KADLFRL
-676 HNVQIAGKNLS
+676 VRR
-687 VSGTN
+687 T
-692 LKIEKA
+692 
-698 SEAEIG
+698 

>member
-1 MSLKNP
+1 MSVKNP
-7 VKKLDAEVAR
+7 VKTLSPEIAR

-28 NAIVRELMDNS
+28 NAIVRELMDNA
-39 IDSGAK
+39 IDSGADK
-45 TITVEISGGGIE
+45 ITVEISEGGIE
-57 KIRIVDDGCGMTK
+57 KIRVSDNGCGMSGD
-70 EDLQNCARPHATSKI
+70 DLKNCAKPHSTSKI

-125 ITEDHLIEKTSST
+125 ITEDHIIEKTSRT

-196 LFSGE
+196 LFAGE

-281 FPVASLFVNINPR
+281 FPVASLFVNINPK

-323 REFLRDSVNLKISSF
+323 REFFKDSVNLKISSF
-338 SNSKENNFETLKL
+338 SKEKSFETLKL

-358 KFDYSKKITNE
+358 TSDYSEKSQKE
-369 YFPSETSQNKMFSQ
+369 YFPSETSSQKMFSQ
-383 LDRYKISRVK
+383 LDRYKISK
-393 DSGENFAESSKSVS
+393 IADSGENLAETSKSVS
-407 GYEKFASEYNK
+407 GYERFAMEYNK
-418 KHPQQNLENEKNQN
+418 KHSQVNPEYQKNQS

-440 AKKIVSFVDEVLKNY
+440 TKKIVSFVDEVLKNY
-455 TKDDSVKEEN
+455 TKEDSSKEN
-465 ISLNQ
+465 VSIHQN
-470 TKKEK
+470 KKEK
-475 IPAEKIKFLGS
+475 IPAEKIKFIGS

-501 LVDQHAAHERLLFNK
+501 IVDQHAAHERILFNK
-516 IMENQGKSQKKSK
+516 IMENQGKSQALLIPETFSTESEEDDDYLRSISPSLEKAGFTLKEENGKWQIFSVNERFNQNIQDFLNQIL
-529 KEKTSLPPE
+529 KEKVQPDEVIYSIAALTA
-538 EQCEFFNKN
+538 CKAAIKDGGF
-547 IELKVAKI
+547 
-555 LKIENNP
+555 
-562 EAEKLYIETLDDGSG
+562 LDDETAKSLVQDALNLEDPHCPHG
-577 KERIIQSGL
+577 R
-586 REFLSPEEL
+586 PVYT
-595 IGKNVIIVSNLQ
+595 VI
-607 SRKIR
+607 
-612 GVESRGMLLAASFKD
+612 
-627 GEKECVEVLQAPW
+627 
-640 AKPGDKVVLEGEST
+640 T
-654 SNEEKLEISGDEFFK
+654 
-669 VQIKAQN
+669 KADLFRL
-676 HNVQIAGKNLS
+676 VRR
-687 VSGTN
+687 T
-692 LKIEKA
+692 
-698 SEAEIG
+698 

>member
-1 MSLKNP
+1 MSVRNP
-7 VKKLDAEVAR
+7 VRMLKAEVAR

-28 NAIVRELMDNS
+28 NAIVRELMDNA
-39 IDSGAK
+39 IDSGADK
-45 TITVEISGGGIE
+45 ITVEISEGGIE
-57 KIRIVDDGCGMTK
+57 KIRVSDNGCGMSE
-70 EDLQNCARPHATSKI
+70 EDLKNCAKPHSTSKI

-338 SNSKENNFETLKL
+338 SNSKENSFETLKL

-393 DSGENFAESSKSVS
+393 DSSENFAESSKSVS
-407 GYEKFASEYNK
+407 GYERFASEYNK

-475 IPAEKIKFLGS
+475 IPSEKIKFLGS

-516 IMENQGKSQKKSK
+516 IMENQGKSQALLIPETFLTESESDDEYLRSISPALEKAGFTLKEENGK
-529 KEKTSLPPE
+529 WQIFTVNERFNQNLQDFLNQILKEKVKPDEVIYSIAALTA
-538 EQCEFFNKN
+538 CKAAIKDGGF
-547 IELKVAKI
+547 
-555 LKIENNP
+555 
-562 EAEKLYIETLDDGSG
+562 LDDETAKALVCEALNLEDPHCPHG
-577 KERIIQSGL
+577 R
-586 REFLSPEEL
+586 PVYT
-595 IGKNVIIVSNLQ
+595 VI
-607 SRKIR
+607 
-612 GVESRGMLLAASFKD
+612 
-627 GEKECVEVLQAPW
+627 
-640 AKPGDKVVLEGEST
+640 T
-654 SNEEKLEISGDEFFK
+654 
-669 VQIKAQN
+669 KADLFRL
-676 HNVQIAGKNLS
+676 VRR
-687 VSGTN
+687 T
-692 LKIEKA
+692 
-698 SEAEIG
+698 

>member
-1 MSLKNP
+1 MSVKNP
-7 VKKLDAEVAR
+7 VKTLSPEVAR

-28 NAIVRELMDNS
+28 NAIVRELMDNA
-39 IDSGAK
+39 IDSGADK
-45 TITVEISGGGIE
+45 ITVEISEGGIE
-57 KIRIVDDGCGMTK
+57 KIRVSDNGCGMSGD
-70 EDLQNCARPHATSKI
+70 DLKNCAKPHSTSKI

-125 ITEDHLIEKTSST
+125 ITEDHIIEKTSTT

-196 LFSGE
+196 LFAGE

-369 YFPSETSQNKMFSQ
+369 YFPSETSQNKMFTQ

-393 DSGENFAESSKSVS
+393 DSDENFAESSKSVS
-407 GYEKFASEYNK
+407 GYERFASEYNK

-432 EKKLKEEN
+432 EKKLKEE
-440 AKKIVSFVDEVLKNY
+440 KI
-455 TKDDSVKEEN
+455 
-465 ISLNQ
+465 
-470 TKKEK
+470 KKEK
-475 IPAEKIKFLGS
+475 KKDLKS
-486 CLGTFLIAEFDDALY
+486 VLIE
-501 LVDQHAAHERLLFNK
+501 
-516 IMENQGKSQKKSK
+516 
-529 KEKTSLPPE
+529 P
-538 EQCEFFNKN
+538 
-547 IELKVAKI
+547 
-555 LKIENNP
+555 
-562 EAEKLYIETLDDGSG
+562 
-577 KERIIQSGL
+577 
-586 REFLSPEEL
+586 
-595 IGKNVIIVSNLQ
+595 
-607 SRKIR
+607 
-612 GVESRGMLLAASFKD
+612 
-627 GEKECVEVLQAPW
+627 
-640 AKPGDKVVLEGEST
+640 
-654 SNEEKLEISGDEFFK
+654 
-669 VQIKAQN
+669 
-676 HNVQIAGKNLS
+676 
-687 VSGTN
+687 
-692 LKIEKA
+692 
-698 SEAEIG
+698 

>member
-1 MSLKNP
+1 MSVRNP
-7 VKKLDAEVAR
+7 VRMLKAEVAR

-28 NAIVRELMDNS
+28 NAIVRELMDNA
-39 IDSGAK
+39 IDSGADK
-45 TITVEISGGGIE
+45 ITVEISEGGIE
-57 KIRIVDDGCGMTK
+57 KIRVSDNGCGMSE
-70 EDLQNCARPHATSKI
+70 EDLKNCAKPHSTSKI

-369 YFPSETSQNKMFSQ
+369 YFQSETSQNKMFSQ

-407 GYEKFASEYNK
+407 GYERFASEYNK

-516 IMENQGKSQKKSK
+516 IMENQGKSQALLIPETFLTESESDDEYLRSISPALEKAGFTLKEENGK
-529 KEKTSLPPE
+529 WQIFTVNERFNQNLQDFLNQILKEKVKPDEVIYSIAALTA
-538 EQCEFFNKN
+538 CKAAIKDGGF
-547 IELKVAKI
+547 
-555 LKIENNP
+555 
-562 EAEKLYIETLDDGSG
+562 LDDETAKALVYEALNLEDPHCPHG
-577 KERIIQSGL
+577 R
-586 REFLSPEEL
+586 PVYT
-595 IGKNVIIVSNLQ
+595 VI
-607 SRKIR
+607 
-612 GVESRGMLLAASFKD
+612 
-627 GEKECVEVLQAPW
+627 
-640 AKPGDKVVLEGEST
+640 T
-654 SNEEKLEISGDEFFK
+654 
-669 VQIKAQN
+669 KADLFRL
-676 HNVQIAGKNLS
+676 VRR
-687 VSGTN
+687 T
-692 LKIEKA
+692 
-698 SEAEIG
+698 

>member
-1 MSLKNP
+1 MSVKNP
-7 VKKLDAEVAR
+7 VKTLSPEVAR

-28 NAIVRELMDNS
+28 NAIVRELMDNA
-39 IDSGAK
+39 IDSGADK
-45 TITVEISGGGIE
+45 ITVDISEGGIE
-57 KIRIVDDGCGMTK
+57 KIRVSDNGCGMSGD
-70 EDLQNCARPHATSKI
+70 DLKNCAKPHSTSKI

-125 ITEDHLIEKTSST
+125 ITEDHIIEKTSTT

-196 LFSGE
+196 LFAGE

-281 FPVASLFVNINPR
+281 FPVASLFVNINSK

-323 REFLRDSVNLKISSF
+323 REFFKDSVNLKISSF
-338 SNSKENNFETLKL
+338 SKEKSFETLKL

-358 KFDYSKKITNE
+358 TLDYSEKSQKEN
-369 YFPSETSQNKMFSQ
+369 FPSETSSQKMFSQ
-383 LDRYKISRVK
+383 LDRYKISK
-393 DSGENFAESSKSVS
+393 IADSGENFAETSKSVS
-407 GYEKFASEYNK
+407 GYERFAMEYNK
-418 KHPQQNLENEKNQN
+418 KHPQVNPEYQKNQS

-440 AKKIVSFVDEVLKNY
+440 TKKIVSFVDEVLKNY
-455 TKDDSVKEEN
+455 TKEDSSKEN
-465 ISLNQ
+465 LSIHQN
-470 TKKEK
+470 KKEK
-475 IPAEKIKFLGS
+475 IPAEKIKFIGS
-486 CLGTFLIAEFDDALY
+486 CLGTFLIAEFDDTLY
-501 LVDQHAAHERLLFNK
+501 IVDQHAAHERILFNK
-516 IMENQGKSQKKSK
+516 IMENQGKSQALLIPETFSTESEEDDDYLRSISPSLEKAGFTLKEENGKWQIFSVNERFNQNIQDFLNQIL
-529 KEKTSLPPE
+529 KEKVQPDEVIYSIAALTA
-538 EQCEFFNKN
+538 CKAAIKDGGF
-547 IELKVAKI
+547 
-555 LKIENNP
+555 
-562 EAEKLYIETLDDGSG
+562 LDDETAKSLVQDALNLEDPHCPHG
-577 KERIIQSGL
+577 R
-586 REFLSPEEL
+586 PVYT
-595 IGKNVIIVSNLQ
+595 VI
-607 SRKIR
+607 
-612 GVESRGMLLAASFKD
+612 
-627 GEKECVEVLQAPW
+627 
-640 AKPGDKVVLEGEST
+640 T
-654 SNEEKLEISGDEFFK
+654 
-669 VQIKAQN
+669 KADLFRL
-676 HNVQIAGKNLS
+676 VRR
-687 VSGTN
+687 T
-692 LKIEKA
+692 
-698 SEAEIG
+698 

>member
-1 MSLKNP
+1 MSVRNP
-7 VKKLDAEVAR
+7 VRMLKAEVAR

-28 NAIVRELMDNS
+28 NAIVRELMDNA
-39 IDSGAK
+39 IDSGADK
-45 TITVEISGGGIE
+45 ITVEISEGGIE
-57 KIRIVDDGCGMTK
+57 KIRVSDNGCGMSE
-70 EDLQNCARPHATSKI
+70 EDLKNCAKPHSTSKI

-351 FDSEPQK
+351 FDSEPQE

-407 GYEKFASEYNK
+407 GYERFASEYNK

-516 IMENQGKSQKKSK
+516 IMENQGKSQALLIPETFLTESESDDEYLRSISPALEKAGFTLKEENGK
-529 KEKTSLPPE
+529 WQIFTVNERFNQNLQDFLNQILKEKVKPDEVIYSIAALTA
-538 EQCEFFNKN
+538 C
-547 IELKVAKI
+547 KVAIKDGGF
-555 LKIENNP
+555 
-562 EAEKLYIETLDDGSG
+562 LDDETAKTLVYEALNLEDPHCPHG
-577 KERIIQSGL
+577 R
-586 REFLSPEEL
+586 PVYT
-595 IGKNVIIVSNLQ
+595 VI
-607 SRKIR
+607 
-612 GVESRGMLLAASFKD
+612 
-627 GEKECVEVLQAPW
+627 
-640 AKPGDKVVLEGEST
+640 T
-654 SNEEKLEISGDEFFK
+654 
-669 VQIKAQN
+669 KADLFRL
-676 HNVQIAGKNLS
+676 VRR
-687 VSGTN
+687 T
-692 LKIEKA
+692 
-698 SEAEIG
+698 